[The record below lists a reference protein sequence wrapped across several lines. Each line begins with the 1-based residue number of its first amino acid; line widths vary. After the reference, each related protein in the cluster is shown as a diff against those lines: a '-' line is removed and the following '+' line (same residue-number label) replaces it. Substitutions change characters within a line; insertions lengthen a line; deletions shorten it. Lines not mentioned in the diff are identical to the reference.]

1 MKWLP
6 AVSAERLQTITR
18 LRPRADREKTHV
30 MYRVKNLLE
39 EQERVSRKGVLA
51 KFGGLLLDEVRGQ
64 SARHVDIVPTGQG
77 AFL

>member
-1 MKWLP
+1 
-6 AVSAERLQTITR
+6 
-18 LRPRADREKTHV
+18 

-51 KFGGLLLDEVRGQ
+51 KFGGLLLDEVREQ

>member
-1 MKWLP
+1 
-6 AVSAERLQTITR
+6 
-18 LRPRADREKTHV
+18 